1 MTSADLIFV
10 LRKVAGFAISPY
22 VWLILALLLCMV
34 LVWRGRRGLAT
45 ALMGLMVSALLFV
58 AFVPLGWGL
67 IHQRETIHAPA
78 PVTEPV
84 DGIILLG
91 GGERRA
97 VSAHWGRA
105 EINEAG
111 DRVIAAA
118 TLARQFPQ
126 ARVLVTGGH
135 ALRRPG
141 RPPLRSEAVL
151 SAEILIGLGVAK
163 ERLLIE
169 NRARNTPEN
178 ARRGLIRAA
187 PEPGARWVLV
197 TSGFHMDRALR
208 QFEQAGW
215 EGLIPY
221 PVDFRTTTWGDALGW
236 APYRNLAVLES
247 GLREQLG
254 RLVLWIGGL

>member
-1 MTSADLIFV
+1 MTGPDIVFV
-10 LRKVAGFAISPY
+10 LRKAAGFAISPY
-22 VWLILALLLCMV
+22 VWLILALLLSMV

-45 ALMGLMVSALLFV
+45 ALIGLTVSALLFL

-67 IHQRETIHAPA
+67 IHQRETIHTPA
-78 PVTEPV
+78 PVAAPV

-118 TLARQFPQ
+118 MLARQFPQ
-126 ARVLVTGGH
+126 ARILVTGGH
-135 ALRRPG
+135 ALERPG

-151 SAEILIGLGVAK
+151 SAEILTGLGVAP
-163 ERLLIE
+163 ERLIIE

-208 QFEQAGW
+208 QFGQAGW
-215 EGLIPY
+215 EDLIPY
-221 PVDFRTTTWGDALGW
+221 PVDFRTTTWEDALGW
-236 APYRNLAVLES
+236 APYRNLSVLEG

-254 RLVLWIGGL
+254 RLALWIRGS

>member
-1 MTSADLIFV
+1 MTMSDLIYF
-10 LRKVAGFAISPY
+10 LRNLAGLAVSPY
-22 VWLILALLLCMV
+22 VWLLAGLVLCM
-34 LVWRGRRGLAT
+34 LAVWRGRRGWAMGLLAT
-45 ALMGLMVSALLFV
+45 MVAGLLVI
-58 AFVPLGWGL
+58 AFIPLGWSL
-67 IHQRETIHAPA
+67 VHQRETLHSPSEPDAPIA
-78 PVTEPV
+78 
-84 DGIILLG
+84 GIILLG
-91 GGERRA
+91 GSERRA

-105 EINEAG
+105 EVNEAG

-118 TLARQFPQ
+118 MLARQFPQ

-135 ALRRPG
+135 ALQRPG

-151 SAEILIGLGVAK
+151 SAEILTGLGVAP
-163 ERLLIE
+163 ERLIIE

-178 ARRGLIRAA
+178 ARRGLMRAA
-187 PEPGARWVLV
+187 PTPDARWILV

-221 PVDFRTTTWGDALGW
+221 PVDFRTTTWDDALGW

-254 RLVLWIGGL
+254 RLALWIDGL